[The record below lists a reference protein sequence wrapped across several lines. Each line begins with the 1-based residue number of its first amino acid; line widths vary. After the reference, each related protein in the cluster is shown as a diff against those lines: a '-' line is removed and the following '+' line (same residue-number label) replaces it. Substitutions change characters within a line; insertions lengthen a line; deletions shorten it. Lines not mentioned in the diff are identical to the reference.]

1 MPNIEPAHE
10 FMNTNQQVDAKQIL
24 TDQVRRARLRLT
36 NAENQLATAREEARL
51 ARRRRKEA
59 KQAARAAKKA
69 ARLAKERVARAQTA
83 LARLEARLAQ
93 CPRSPVE
100 AKPRKT
106 PAIKVAA
113 APLRQ
118 GPVRTAPVRRRRILK
133 VKRLVARRTRARPAL
148 SPIAGA
154 AKIPGPISPELE
166 TPVEVLPPAE
176 QKPTPQIV
184 KRIEEIFIEAP
195 VAPESPAPA
204 VETIALP
211 APPAK
216 PLTINPRE
224 TL

>member
-1 MPNIEPAHE
+1 MK
-10 FMNTNQQVDAKQIL
+10 TNQQVDAKQIL

-36 NAENQLATAREEARL
+36 NAENKLATAREEARL

-59 KQAARAAKKA
+59 KQAARAAKKE
-69 ARLAKERVARAQTA
+69 ARLAKERVARSEVA

-106 PAIKVAA
+106 PAKRVAA

-118 GPVRTAPVRRRRILK
+118 SPVRTAAVHPRPVLIIK
-133 VKRLVARRTRARPAL
+133 KPVVGRTKTKPSL
-148 SPIAGA
+148 SPTDDV
-154 AKIPGPISPELE
+154 KTIPGTVSPELE
-166 TPVEVLPPAE
+166 TPVEVLPPWE

-184 KRIEEIFIEAP
+184 KDVEAIFAEAP
-195 VAPESPAPA
+195 AAPESPAPA

-211 APPAK
+211 VPPAK
-216 PLTINPRE
+216 PLTINPQE